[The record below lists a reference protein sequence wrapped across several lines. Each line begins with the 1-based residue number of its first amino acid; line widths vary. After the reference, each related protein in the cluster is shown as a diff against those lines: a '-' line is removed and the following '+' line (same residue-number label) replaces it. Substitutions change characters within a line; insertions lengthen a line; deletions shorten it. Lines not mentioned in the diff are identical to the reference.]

1 MTQFLLALGAF
12 LLAHAVPPLPAVRG
26 RLVALLGRRAYL
38 ILYSA
43 LSLVLLA
50 WLISAA
56 SRAPHIALW
65 YAEPWHAAIPLV
77 TMPIALWLLI
87 AGLAEPNPLSVSLR
101 ATDAAIGPGPVA
113 AVTRHPVLWGFL
125 IWSVAHI
132 PPTGHVVALIL
143 FGGMGLLSLSGM
155 FALDRRAQMRLGRQ
169 RWEALAAEAPLI
181 PFAGLMRNPGRLAG
195 IKAWPL
201 ATSALIYLWLLL
213 DGHRRLIGPNPL
225 AWF

>member
-50 WLISAA
+50 WLVSAA
-56 SRAPHIALW
+56 SRAPRIALW
-65 YAEPWHAAIPLV
+65 YAEPWQAAIPLIA
-77 TMPIALWLLI
+77 MPVVLWLLI
-87 AGLAEPNPLSVSLR
+87 AGLAEASSLSVSIR
-101 ATDAAIGPGPVA
+101 SPNAAAKSGPVA
-113 AVTRHPVLWGFL
+113 SVTRHPVLWGFL

-155 FALDRRAQMRLGRQ
+155 FALDRRAQKRLGEE
-169 RWEALAAEAPLI
+169 RWKALAAEAPLI
-181 PFAGLMRNPGRLAG
+181 PFAGLMRNAGRLAD
-195 IKAWPL
+195 IKVWPV
-201 ATSALIYLWLLL
+201 AMAALVYLWFLL
-213 DGHRRLIGPNPL
+213 DGHQRLIGPDPL